1 MREDI
6 VYIVAMNTLH
16 IYKIIEGLAA
26 MVQKRKDKGLPIDRE
41 YLANCSM
48 MKNITLAAKRAEEGN
63 ITRGEGEAGGYQMS
77 EYILEEMIR

>member
-16 IYKIIEGLAA
+16 IYNMIEDLAR
-26 MVQKRKDKGLPIDRE
+26 MVQKRKDKGLPIERD

-48 MKNITLAAKRAEEGN
+48 MKNITLSAKRAEEGN
-63 ITRGEGEAGGYQMS
+63 ITKEERKAGSYQIAD
-77 EYILEEMIR
+77 YILEEMVK

>member
-16 IYKIIEGLAA
+16 IYKMIENLAMA
-26 MVQKRKDKGLPIDRE
+26 VQKRKNKGLPIERD

-48 MKNITLAAKRAEEGN
+48 MRNITLAAKRAEEGN
-63 ITRGEGEAGGYQMS
+63 ITKDERKEGGYQIAD
-77 EYILEEMIR
+77 YILEELIK

>member
-16 IYKIIEGLAA
+16 IYKMIENLGTA
-26 MVQKRKDKGLPIDRE
+26 VQKRKDKGLPIDRE

-48 MKNITLAAKRAEEGN
+48 MRNITLAAKRAEEGN
-63 ITRGEGEAGGYQMS
+63 ITKEEREKGGYQIAD
-77 EYILEEMIR
+77 YILEGLTK

>member
-16 IYKIIEGLAA
+16 IYNMIKNLATT
-26 MVQKRKDKGLPIDRE
+26 VQKRKDKGLPIDRE

-63 ITRGEGEAGGYQMS
+63 IIKEERKVGGYQIAD
-77 EYILEEMIR
+77 YILEVMTK

>member
-16 IYKIIEGLAA
+16 IYNMIKNLATA
-26 MVQKRKDKGLPIDRE
+26 VQKRKDKELPIDRE

-63 ITRGEGEAGGYQMS
+63 ITKEERKVGGYQIAD
-77 EYILEEMIR
+77 YILEVMTK

>member
-16 IYKIIEGLAA
+16 IYKMIENLA
-26 MVQKRKDKGLPIDRE
+26 MTVQKRKDKGLPIERE

-48 MKNITLAAKRAEEGN
+48 MRNITLAAKRAEEGN
-63 ITRGEGEAGGYQMS
+63 ITKEERMAGSYQIAN
-77 EYILEEMIR
+77 YILEEMIK

>member
-16 IYKIIEGLAA
+16 IYKMIENLAMA
-26 MVQKRKDKGLPIDRE
+26 VHKRKDKGLPIERE

-63 ITRGEGEAGGYQMS
+63 ITKDERIAGGYQIAD
-77 EYILEEMIR
+77 YILEVMTK

>member
-16 IYKIIEGLAA
+16 IYKMIEDLAR
-26 MVQKRKDKGLPIDRE
+26 MVQNRKDKGLPIDRE

-48 MKNITLAAKRAEEGN
+48 MNNITLAAKRAEEGN
-63 ITRGEGEAGGYQMS
+63 ITKEERKVGSYQIAD
-77 EYILEEMIR
+77 YILEGLTK

>member
-16 IYKIIEGLAA
+16 IYKMIEDLATA
-26 MVQKRKDKGLPIDRE
+26 VQKRNDKGLPIDRE

-48 MKNITLAAKRAEEGN
+48 MRNITLSAKRVEEGN
-63 ITRGEGEAGGYQMS
+63 ITKEELIAGDYQIAD
-77 EYILEEMIR
+77 YILEELIK

>member
-16 IYKIIEGLAA
+16 IYKMIEDLAR
-26 MVQKRKDKGLPIDRE
+26 MVQKRKDKGLPIERD

-63 ITRGEGEAGGYQMS
+63 ITTEERKAGSYQIAD
-77 EYILEEMIR
+77 YILEEMIK

>member
-16 IYKIIEGLAA
+16 IYNMIKNLATT
-26 MVQKRKDKGLPIDRE
+26 VQKRKDKWLPIDRE

-63 ITRGEGEAGGYQMS
+63 IIKEERKVGGYQIAD
-77 EYILEEMIR
+77 YILEGLTK

>member
-16 IYKIIEGLAA
+16 IYKMIENLAMA
-26 MVQKRKDKGLPIDRE
+26 VQKRKDKGLPIDRD

-48 MKNITLAAKRAEEGN
+48 MRNITLAAKRAEEGN
-63 ITRGEGEAGGYQMS
+63 ITNEERKEGSYQIAD
-77 EYILEEMIR
+77 YILEAMTK

>member
-16 IYKIIEGLAA
+16 IYKMIESLAMA
-26 MVQKRKDKGLPIDRE
+26 VQKRKDKGLPIDRD

-63 ITRGEGEAGGYQMS
+63 ITKEERKAGSYQIAD
-77 EYILEEMIR
+77 YILEVMTK

>member
-16 IYKIIEGLAA
+16 IYNMIENLAMA
-26 MVQKRKDKGLPIDRE
+26 VQKRKDKGLPIDRE

-63 ITRGEGEAGGYQMS
+63 ITKEERKVGGYQIAD
-77 EYILEEMIR
+77 YILEVMTK

>member
-16 IYKIIEGLAA
+16 IYKMIEDLAK

-63 ITRGEGEAGGYQMS
+63 ITKEERKVGGYQIAD
-77 EYILEEMIR
+77 YILEEMIK

>member
-16 IYKIIEGLAA
+16 IYKMIENLAMA
-26 MVQKRKDKGLPIDRE
+26 VQKRKDKGLPIDRD

-48 MKNITLAAKRAEEGN
+48 MRNITLAAKRAEEGD
-63 ITRGEGEAGGYQMS
+63 ITKEERKVGGYQIAD
-77 EYILEEMIR
+77 YILEEMIK

>member
-16 IYKIIEGLAA
+16 IYKMIENLAMA
-26 MVQKRKDKGLPIDRE
+26 VQKRKDKGLPIDRD

-48 MKNITLAAKRAEEGN
+48 MRNITLAAKRAEEGN
-63 ITRGEGEAGGYQMS
+63 ITKDERIAGGYQIAD
-77 EYILEEMIR
+77 YILEEMIK

>member
-16 IYKIIEGLAA
+16 IYKMIENLATA
-26 MVQKRKDKGLPIDRE
+26 VQKRKDKGWPIERD

-48 MKNITLAAKRAEEGN
+48 MRNITLAAKRAEEGN
-63 ITRGEGEAGGYQMS
+63 ITKEERKEGSYQIAD
-77 EYILEEMIR
+77 YILEAMTK

>member
-16 IYKIIEGLAA
+16 IYKMIENLAR
-26 MVQKRKDKGLPIDRE
+26 MVQKRKDKGLPIERD
-41 YLANCSM
+41 YLANCPM

-63 ITRGEGEAGGYQMS
+63 ITKDEREAGSYQIAD
-77 EYILEEMIR
+77 YILQEMIK

>member
-16 IYKIIEGLAA
+16 IYKMIEDLAR
-26 MVQKRKDKGLPIDRE
+26 MVQKRKDKGLPIERD

-48 MKNITLAAKRAEEGN
+48 MRNITLAAKRAEEGN
-63 ITRGEGEAGGYQMS
+63 ITKDERKAGSYQIAD
-77 EYILEEMIR
+77 YILEEMVK

>member
-16 IYKIIEGLAA
+16 IYKMIEDLARMA
-26 MVQKRKDKGLPIDRE
+26 QKRKDKGLPIDRE
-41 YLANCSM
+41 YLANCST

-63 ITRGEGEAGGYQMS
+63 ITKEERKAGGYQIAD
-77 EYILEEMIR
+77 YILEGLIK

>member
-16 IYKIIEGLAA
+16 IYNMIKNLATA
-26 MVQKRKDKGLPIDRE
+26 VQKRKDKGLPIDRE

-63 ITRGEGEAGGYQMS
+63 ITKEERKVGGYQIAD
-77 EYILEEMIR
+77 YILEVMTK